1 MNSKQ
6 INLSAL
12 SNKDYMKTREK
23 TNFLLFNLLLS
34 FFLTILIT
42 TPSIFFISDH
52 IIGYPHDGFEYIYK
66 FWWFKKAI
74 FDLGISPT
82 NTILLNYPV
91 YDQNLTII
99 SSPILPVISFTLSFL
114 NSNLIVYNIMLF
126 SSFIFSMGFMALICY
141 EMCQNKLVATISGMI
156 FSFNCNMVAHAI
168 GGHLAQ
174 ISIYLILIFV
184 FIFLQFNKRRSFFI
198 ATLTGISGGICL
210 LLDLKVAAYTFLPIY
225 FFLLI
230 FFLRKT
236 EKKLIKKS
244 LYQILIINLLIAMI
258 VFPFFKPLLYSGLQG
273 EIDYL
278 YQPGAIKH
286 SASLLSFIIPPPE
299 SFIIKA
305 IPSLSNLSEIIALPG
320 WHENVF
326 FIGWITP
333 LLAILGGIY
342 FWKDKKSFSKE
353 IILMTITMIFMVLGP
368 YLKIIIDPLSI
379 NINSKDF
386 WISMPYF
393 YLSKLP
399 FFDLGRTPSRFMT
412 LIWFGLSILSAYGIG
427 KLIIQL
433 PGIWVKRI
441 TIIITVVVIL
451 FEMNFTFPFPVSSMK
466 VPDFYPGLTKDGND
480 FAILDLPLWDYRCS
494 RQQMYF
500 ATIHQHPIVG
510 GIITRRSEKAENS
523 MKKIENYLYLSNSL
537 TTKTE
542 LKSQNI
548 KYVVF
553 HKSCSIDP
561 VSPNERNNLT
571 LRLGQ
576 SVYSDELIDV
586 FLVY

>member
-1 MNSKQ
+1 MT
-6 INLSAL
+6 
-12 SNKDYMKTREK
+12 MKTREK
-23 TNFLLFNLLLS
+23 INFFLFNLLLGI
-34 FFLTILIT
+34 FLTILIT

-52 IIGYPHDGFEYIYK
+52 LIGYPHDGFEYIYK

-74 FDLGISPT
+74 FDLGISPAKT
-82 NTILLNYPV
+82 MLLNYPV

-99 SSPILPVISFTLSFL
+99 SSPVLPVISFIFSFL

-126 SSFIFSMGFMALICY
+126 SASILSMGFMALICY
-141 EMCQNKLVATISGMI
+141 EICQNKLVATISGII

-174 ISIYLILIFV
+174 ISIYLILIFI

-198 ATLTGISGGICL
+198 ASITGISGGICL

-230 FFLRKT
+230 FFLRNT
-236 EKKLIKKS
+236 EKQFLRKS
-244 LYQILIINLLIAMI
+244 LYQIVFINLLILLI
-258 VFPFFKPLLYSGLQG
+258 VFPFFKPLLFSGLQG

-286 SASLLSFIIPPPE
+286 SASLLSFFIPPPE
-299 SFIIKA
+299 SFLIKV
-305 IPSLSNLSEIIALPG
+305 IPSLSNLSETMALPG

-333 LLAILGGIY
+333 ILAIFGGIY
-342 FWKDKKSFSKE
+342 FWKDKKIFSKE
-353 IILMTITMIFMVLGP
+353 LILLTIIMVFMILGP
-368 YLKIIIDPLSI
+368 YLKIIIDPLPI
-379 NINSKDF
+379 NINSKEF

-412 LIWFGLSILSAYGIG
+412 LLWFGLSILAAYGIG
-427 KLIIQL
+427 KIINQL
-433 PGIWVKRI
+433 SGIWVKRI
-441 TIIITVVVIL
+441 AIVIIVVFIL
-451 FEMNFTFPFPVSSMK
+451 FEMNFTFPFPVSTMK
-466 VPDFYPGLTKDGND
+466 IPDFYTSFRKDGNE
-480 FAILDLPLWDYRCS
+480 FAIFDLPLWDYRCS

-510 GIITRRSEKAENS
+510 GIITRRSEEAENS
-523 MKKIENYLYLSNSL
+523 MKTIENYLFLSNSL
-537 TTKTE
+537 ATKTE

-548 KYVVF
+548 KYVIF
-553 HKSCSIDP
+553 HKNCSIEP
-561 VSPNERNNLT
+561 VSPNERENLT
-571 LRLGQ
+571 LRLGN

-586 FLVY
+586 FQVY